1 MAREIK
7 KMNLF
12 PPKVLSSIDPRE
24 LLYVSDLDGTLLDG
38 DGQLPEKSVQ
48 ILNSLID
55 KGLNFTI
62 ATARNYD
69 SAYPLLRRLNLK
81 HPIILFNGVYLTKLH
96 TGENIFFSDFISPEV
111 INNMMT
117 MVEPRGIDPFI
128 FTYGDEHRVYYR
140 SASNSGAQRYIDS
153 LAGDGRAQKV
163 DEFVFPRLERISGF
177 LLIDTD
183 IALKPIY
190 NELRSLYMD
199 KLNIYFAQDV
209 SNTDFHWLQSF
220 HQEASKGKM
229 LKRMA
234 QYLDIPLSKTV
245 VFGDY
250 LNDLDMFKVSGHSIA
265 VENALPEVKSAA
277 QQVIPSNVDQGV
289 ITYLESL
296 FE

>member
-1 MAREIK
+1 MD
-7 KMNLF
+7 
-12 PPKVLSSIDPRE
+12 PSSQKASSTIDPRE

-38 DGQLPEKSVQ
+38 DGKLPEESVQ
-48 ILNSLID
+48 RLNRLID
-55 KGLNFTI
+55 RGLNLTI

-69 SAYPLLRRLNLK
+69 SAYPLLRGLNLQ
-81 HPIILFNGVYLTKLH
+81 HPVILFNGVYLTELH
-96 TGENIFFSDFISPEV
+96 TGKNIFFSNFISQK
-111 INNMMT
+111 IIDNMMT

-128 FTYGDEHRVYYR
+128 YTYGDKHRVYYR
-140 SASNSGAQRYIDS
+140 RTRNLGAQSYVDS
-153 LAGDGRAQKV
+153 LAGDDRAQKV
-163 DEFVFPRLERISGF
+163 NEFVFPRSERISGF

-199 KLNIYFAQDV
+199 KLNIYFAQDI
-209 SNTDFHWLQSF
+209 SNTAFHWLQSF

-234 QYLDIPLSKTV
+234 QHLNIPLSKTV

-250 LNDLDMFKVSGHSIA
+250 LNDLDMFKVSGYAIA
-265 VENALPEVKSAA
+265 VENALPEVKSTA
-277 QQVIPSNVDQGV
+277 QQIISSNVDQGV
-289 ITYLESL
+289 VTYLESL

>member
-1 MAREIK
+1 
-7 KMNLF
+7 MNLPSQKPF
-12 PPKVLSSIDPRE
+12 STTDPRD
-24 LLYVSDLDGTLLDG
+24 LFYVSDLDGTLLDG
-38 DGQLPEKSVQ
+38 DGQLPEQSVQ
-48 ILNSLID
+48 RLNKLID
-55 KGLNFTI
+55 KGLNLTI

-69 SAYPLLRRLNLK
+69 SVYPILRGLNLK

-96 TGENIFFSDFISPEV
+96 TEEIIFFSDFISPT
-111 INNMMT
+111 IIDNMMT
-117 MVEPRGIDPFI
+117 IVEPHGIDPFI
-128 FTYGDEHRVYYR
+128 YTYGDKHRVYYR
-140 SASNSGAQRYIDS
+140 NARNLGAQAYIDS
-153 LAGDGRAQKV
+153 LAGDDRAQKV
-163 DEFVFPRLERISGF
+163 DEFVFYRSERISGF

-190 NELRSLYMD
+190 NELCSLYTN
-199 KLNIYFAQDV
+199 KLNIYFARDV
-209 SNTDFHWLQSF
+209 CNSDFHWLQIF